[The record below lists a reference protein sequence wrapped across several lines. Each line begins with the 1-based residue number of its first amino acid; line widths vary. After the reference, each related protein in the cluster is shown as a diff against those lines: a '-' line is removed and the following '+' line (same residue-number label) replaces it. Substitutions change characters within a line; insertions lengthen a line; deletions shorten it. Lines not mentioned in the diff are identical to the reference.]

1 MDTHP
6 ANVGLLMQR
15 IQAEA
20 NALKAEIKAFQAREK
35 RAEMH
40 EKHQVTM
47 TQIEAQTHSNQQ
59 QSAQIDLAASRLVL
73 EQKSAFFKLKFG
85 MNSPASEHL
94 MEKQTLGLMGAS
106 DGD

>member
-20 NALKAEIKAFQAREK
+20 NALQAEIKAFQAREK
-35 RAEMH
+35 RANLH
-40 EKHQVTM
+40 EQHHNQM
-47 TQIEAQTHSNQQ
+47 MQIEAQTFSNQQ

-85 MNSPASEHL
+85 MSSPASGHF
-94 MEKQTLGLMGAS
+94 MEKQTLGLMGVD

>member
-6 ANVGLLMQR
+6 ANVGLLMAR

-20 NALKAEIKAFQAREK
+20 KALQAEIKAFQAQEK
-35 RAEMH
+35 RANEH
-40 EKHQVTM
+40 EQHHTTM
-47 TQIEAQTHSNQQ
+47 ASIEAQTHGNQQ
-59 QSAQIDLAASRLVL
+59 KSAQIDLAASRLIL

-85 MNSPASEHL
+85 MNSPASGHL
-94 MEKQTLGLMGAS
+94 MEQQTLGLMAVD

>member
-20 NALKAEIKAFQAREK
+20 NALKAEIKAFQAQEK
-35 RAEMH
+35 RANEH
-40 EKHQVTM
+40 EQHHTIM
-47 TQIEAQTHSNQQ
+47 GQIEAQTHSNQQ
-59 QSAQIDLAASRLVL
+59 KSAQIDLAASRLIL

-85 MNSPASEHL
+85 VQSPASDYL
-94 MEKQTLGLMGAS
+94 MDKQSLGLLN
-106 DGD
+106 GD

>member
-20 NALKAEIKAFQAREK
+20 NALQAEIKAFQAREK
-35 RAEMH
+35 RANLH
-40 EKHQVTM
+40 EQHHNSM
-47 TQIEAQTHSNQQ
+47 MQIEAQTHSNQQ

-85 MNSPASEHL
+85 MQSPAENYL
-94 MEKQTLGLMGAS
+94 MDNQSLGLL
-106 DGD
+106 DGN

>member
-20 NALKAEIKAFQAREK
+20 KALKAEIKAFQAREK

-40 EKHQVTM
+40 EQHQVTM

-59 QSAQIDLAASRLVL
+59 QSAQIDLAASRLIL

-85 MNSPASEHL
+85 VNSPASNHL
-94 MEKQTLGLMGAS
+94 MEQQTLGLMGAS

>member
-6 ANVGLLMQR
+6 ANVGLLMAR

-20 NALKAEIKAFQAREK
+20 KALQAEIKAFQAQEK
-35 RAEMH
+35 RANEH
-40 EKHQVTM
+40 EKHHTVM
-47 TQIEAQTHSNQQ
+47 GQIEAQTHGNQQ
-59 QSAQIDLAASRLVL
+59 KSAQIDLAASRLIL

-85 MNSPASEHL
+85 MNSPASNHL
-94 MEKQTLGLMGAS
+94 MEQQTLGLMGAN